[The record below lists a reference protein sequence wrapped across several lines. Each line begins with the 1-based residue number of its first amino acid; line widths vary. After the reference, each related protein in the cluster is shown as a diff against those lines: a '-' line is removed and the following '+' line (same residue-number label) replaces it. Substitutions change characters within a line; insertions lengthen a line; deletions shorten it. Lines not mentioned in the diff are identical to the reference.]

1 MRIDE
6 LMNHRVSYQVLVTF
20 DLIGAGSSK
29 YEPLRNT
36 LAEEL
41 DLEKVIHLSKEDGGT
56 TVGLPYNTLAAL
68 WEKDSTEQEVRDHF
82 EAGLI
87 AAFDQYRV
95 KGRYVIFVGQ
105 NWAVAAN
112 EL

>member
-1 MRIDE
+1 MRLNE
-6 LMNHRVSYQVLVTF
+6 LLNHRVSYQVLVTF
-20 DLIGAGSSK
+20 DLIGAESSK

-41 DLEKVIHLSKEDGGT
+41 ELEKVIHLSKDDGGT
-56 TVGLPYNTLAAL
+56 TADLPYNTLAAL
-68 WEKDSTEQEVRDHF
+68 WEKDSTAQEVRDHF
-82 EAGLI
+82 EDRLKK
-87 AAFDQYRV
+87 AFDQHRI

-112 EL
+112 QL

>member
-20 DLIGAGSSK
+20 DLVEADSSK

-56 TVGLPYNTLAAL
+56 TVDLPHNTLAAL

-82 EAGLI
+82 EQGLRG
-87 AAFDQYRV
+87 AFSQHRV